1 MPFSISIPR
10 PDIDDDHL
18 FKTGAMIGSI
28 FFVME
33 RYPQHGDRF
42 EVFVNSAEYLCD
54 KGKEWYSKLLLPPPF
69 VRKTPSQSRNRTEI
83 TAYAVVGG
91 GSHICV
97 SVEGA
102 AAGTYWMD
110 TASYEWTKI
119 GEWTLPFY
127 GKVEYVPELDLWFGI
142 SADAKALAAADLSSA
157 MDSRPRLVVD
167 PWKELDDS
175 AAPEE
180 CQDAQL
186 VNLGSGRFCIA
197 RFFGT
202 PAATTDGDS
211 GGDDDELAGKSS
223 VVLTGVEVAPHAPAD
238 GSSCN
243 GERKLQVMKHK
254 SRRLNN
260 IDDATVEAVF

>member
-1 MPFSISIPR
+1 VLQTACRSSEFAGIPTCFPLSGRKVICADQSSYGFFVDADACVAGTLRPFKRPKRMPFSISIPR

-33 RYPQHGDRF
+33 RFPQHGDRF

-54 KGKEWYSKLLLPPPF
+54 KGKEWYSKLLPPPPF
-69 VRKTPSQSRNRTEI
+69 VRKTPSQSRNRAEI

-127 GKVEYVPELDLWFGI
+127 GKVEYVPEPGFILPVRKKNRRSVRNVFIGFLGNFSD
-142 SADAKALAAADLSSA
+142 SSF
-157 MDSRPRLVVD
+157 SFRI
-167 PWKELDDS
+167 K
-175 AAPEE
+175 
-180 CQDAQL
+180 
-186 VNLGSGRFCIA
+186 I
-197 RFFGT
+197 
-202 PAATTDGDS
+202 
-211 GGDDDELAGKSS
+211 
-223 VVLTGVEVAPHAPAD
+223 
-238 GSSCN
+238 
-243 GERKLQVMKHK
+243 
-254 SRRLNN
+254 
-260 IDDATVEAVF
+260 